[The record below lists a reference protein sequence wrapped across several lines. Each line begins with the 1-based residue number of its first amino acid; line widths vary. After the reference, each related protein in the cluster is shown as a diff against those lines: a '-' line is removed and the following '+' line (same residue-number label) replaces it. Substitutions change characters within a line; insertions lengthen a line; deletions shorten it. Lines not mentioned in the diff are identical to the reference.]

1 MQTPTIRPPRP
12 LCLSRLRLLPLALGT
27 ALLLGSL
34 LPAQATSRTWT
45 YTYHPNGLPASVDG
59 PRTDVADT
67 TSYSYDALGRR
78 TQVQNALGHST
89 TLSNFDIQ
97 GRPQTITDAN
107 GIATTLTYTPQGW
120 LATSTTAGSTTGY
133 TYDGAGQLLAISLG
147 DGSWLEYT
155 WDDARRL
162 TAVENNLG
170 ERIEYTLDAQGNRT
184 AEAVRDSTGTL
195 RRQQQWVFDALGRLL
210 RHVGVAGQTTHYSYD
225 LNHNLVGITT
235 PNAHSYTQS
244 FDALGRLVGQTDPL
258 AGHTSQTYDAQDN
271 PTQVVDPRGVTTS
284 YTYNGLG
291 DLIEQNSPDSGSTS
305 YAHDAAGNTTQR
317 IDARGV
323 ATLYTYDA
331 LNRPLTGSYPS
342 APALNVQ
349 YGYDDT
355 SAGNHGQGRLTS
367 ITDAS
372 GTLAYRYDAQGRLTQ
387 QTRTLQAVQGQARSD
402 TLGYAYDLAGRIAH
416 IDYPA
421 GLRVLYQRNT
431 GGQVHS
437 VSLQVDGTSTVPIIS
452 SASYQPFG
460 PLKALTWG
468 NGLQLT
474 RSHDQDYRLS
484 SQSIASLWNST
495 YSYDANGNITEV
507 EHSPGSTLQGTQAH
521 SYDALDRLTHSEH
534 LSGLDGHALGYTY
547 DATGNRTART
557 WADITGGT
565 TGPGTS
571 TALGYDTDSNRLTS
585 IGNQNVTTDS
595 AGHLLQDRAQRSY
608 THDAQGRLQA
618 VNINGLPIAS
628 YTHNALGQRTHKH
641 TPYDGSTTYLYGQ
654 DGQLLGWTR
663 YSAASAQQPGQPTQA
678 QYYLWLGSQPIA
690 AVQVGYNSLGS
701 ITSTDVL
708 YLHTDHLDTP
718 RLATN
723 ASQTV
728 VWKLPPHEP
737 FGTAQAQQDPDQD
750 GIATDIP
757 LRFAGQV
764 FDADTG
770 LHYNY
775 FRDYD
780 PWTGRYIQ
788 SDPIGLEGGLNTYG
802 YVGGNPLRFID
813 PKGLAIPAPVIAVTM
828 GGIVIA
834 TANACQ
840 QAWNNISHRFPNW
853 MNSEGDNTL
862 EPGPYAGDSIPAR
875 GPNRDFTEEERD
887 SINEI
892 GDATGCHTC
901 GSSEPGTKGGNW
913 VPDHQPPNSLNPDD
927 KPQRLYP
934 HCLSCSRRQGGQ
946 IRGNQIRKN

>member
-1 MQTPTIRPPRP
+1 M
-12 LCLSRLRLLPLALGT
+12 
-27 ALLLGSL
+27 
-34 LPAQATSRTWT
+34 
-45 YTYHPNGLPASVDG
+45 
-59 PRTDVADT
+59 
-67 TSYSYDALGRR
+67 
-78 TQVQNALGHST
+78 
-89 TLSNFDIQ
+89 
-97 GRPQTITDAN
+97 
-107 GIATTLTYTPQGW
+107 
-120 LATSTTAGSTTGY
+120 
-133 TYDGAGQLLAISLG
+133 
-147 DGSWLEYT
+147 
-155 WDDARRL
+155 
-162 TAVENNLG
+162 
-170 ERIEYTLDAQGNRT
+170 
-184 AEAVRDSTGTL
+184 
-195 RRQQQWVFDALGRLL
+195 
-210 RHVGVAGQTTHYSYD
+210 
-225 LNHNLVGITT
+225 
-235 PNAHSYTQS
+235 
-244 FDALGRLVGQTDPL
+244 
-258 AGHTSQTYDAQDN
+258 
-271 PTQVVDPRGVTTS
+271 
-284 YTYNGLG
+284 
-291 DLIEQNSPDSGSTS
+291 
-305 YAHDAAGNTTQR
+305 
-317 IDARGV
+317 
-323 ATLYTYDA
+323 
-331 LNRPLTGSYPS
+331 
-342 APALNVQ
+342 Q

-474 RSHDQDYRLS
+474 RNHDQDYRLS
-484 SQSIASLWNST
+484 SQSITSLWDST

-585 IGNQNVTTDS
+585 IGSQSVTTDS

-750 GIATDIP
+750 GMATDIP

-788 SDPIGLEGGLNTYG
+788 SDPIGLEGGGEYLYW
-802 YVGGNPLRFID
+802 LF
-813 PKGLAIPAPVIAVTM
+813 A
-828 GGIVIA
+828 
-834 TANACQ
+834 
-840 QAWNNISHRFPNW
+840 
-853 MNSEGDNTL
+853 
-862 EPGPYAGDSIPAR
+862 
-875 GPNRDFTEEERD
+875 
-887 SINEI
+887 
-892 GDATGCHTC
+892 
-901 GSSEPGTKGGNW
+901 GSSELGYPMSTAVTTQLPTSSLAWPTGWEAVKGLIGQRVIVGGAAIGGAGAANAAQTG
-913 VPDHQPPNSLNPDD
+913 VRANDD
-927 KPQRLYP
+927 
-934 HCLSCSRRQGGQ
+934 
-946 IRGNQIRKN
+946 